1 MLLIFG
7 NFSLLWRKQDAA
19 YCAALVLERAATP
32 LHSSALA
39 HKQKDAHA
47 APHCF
52 VKDAKTLNRVYTVLN
67 DRAGETTSHIE
78 LEKCF

>member
-7 NFSLLWRKQDAA
+7 NFSLLWRKQEAA
-19 YCAALVLERAATP
+19 YCAALVLESAATP
-32 LHSSALA
+32 LHFNALA

-52 VKDAKTLNRVYTVLN
+52 VKVAKTFAGPAETA
-67 DRAGETTSHIE
+67 RAAAPSESPS
-78 LEKCF
+78 